1 MLETGLYF
9 KNIYLNKMGD
19 SIAAARVRRE
29 IKEFQKKG
37 GKDECHG
44 IRLDLDGNDLMKLKG
59 EIDGPPDTAYAG
71 GKYQLAIGEF

>member
-1 MLETGLYF
+1 
-9 KNIYLNKMGD
+9 MGD

-37 GKDECHG
+37 GADTCHG
-44 IRLDLDGNDLMKLKG
+44 IRLDVEDGNLMKLKG

-71 GKYQLAIGEF
+71 GKYQLAIGEFSVRFCRVE